1 MFSDLVLVFS
11 RCSFF
16 FVLQEHVA
24 GQKLIGLLKQIA
36 QLSDFAGDVFSNLLK
51 DATATSARV
60 GALAGRVAKVE
71 AAVPVVQNIFAR
83 SRASQSV
90 QQSKHNSE
98 REMRVRRNEG
108 SSWRIQSDRSLA
120 VLRFPCFVS

>member
-1 MFSDLVLVFS
+1 M
-11 RCSFF
+11 
-16 FVLQEHVA
+16 
-24 GQKLIGLLKQIA
+24 IGLLKQIA

-98 REMRVRRNEG
+98 REMK
-108 SSWRIQSDRSLA
+108 SAQQ
-120 VLRFPCFVS
+120 